1 MYKEQ
6 VTLHVQVT
14 DVCLK
19 KKKKDWRPHQ
29 HLAGQDGKLALA

>member
-19 KKKKDWRPHQ
+19 KIGGPTNI
-29 HLAGQDGKLALA
+29 LQDRMESLH